1 MDTKKRDE
9 EELNKLIK
17 FLSKDIGQCKIENVT
32 CEWLEKRTW
41 LVCKGIINCRRQQ
54 PTLFCY

>member
-41 LVCKGIINCRRQQ
+41 LVRKGIINYRRQ
-54 PTLFCY
+54 